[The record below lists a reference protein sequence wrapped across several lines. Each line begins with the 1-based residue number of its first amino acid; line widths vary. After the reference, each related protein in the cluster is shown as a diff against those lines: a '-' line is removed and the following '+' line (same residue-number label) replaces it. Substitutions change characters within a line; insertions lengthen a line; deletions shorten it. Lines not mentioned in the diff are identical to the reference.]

1 MDALTDI
8 LNTLR
13 LSSSLYFRT
22 ELTSPWG
29 IEVPAKPG
37 VARFHIAIR
46 GQCWLDVAGG
56 SSTHLSNG
64 DLVVIPHGAS
74 HTIADAPGSPIQPL
88 ADVLDEVGYTGEG
101 PLVYGGGGAG
111 CCLVCGEFAFDD
123 LGNHPL
129 LHNLPDMLLVTGDEN
144 YNSQWLDNAIGFI
157 AHEAAKLEPGANAII
172 DRLSEII
179 LIQVIRTTLVA
190 SKEHIPF
197 LSLFADQRL
206 NKVLSAIHAKPAYN
220 WSVEGLGKIVNM
232 SRSSFSNRFTEL
244 ANMTPLQ
251 YVIFVRLQKASRLL
265 IETHASLSNIAE
277 QIGYQSEA
285 AFSQSFKK
293 HFDMRPGEFRR
304 VHTRLVAQMGDRV

>member
-1 MDALTDI
+1 MAVDALTDI

-13 LSSSLYFRT
+13 LTSSLYFRT

-29 IEVPAKPG
+29 INVPTKAR
-37 VARFHIAIR
+37 VARFHIVIR
-46 GQCWLDVAGG
+46 GQCWLQVEDKEGI
-56 SSTHLSNG
+56 HMSNG

-74 HTIADAPGSPIQPL
+74 HTL
-88 ADVLDEVGYTGEG
+88 ADTSSSVVRPLDEVLAEVEYAGDG

-123 LGNHPL
+123 QGDHPL
-129 LHNLPDMLLVTGDEN
+129 LKNLPDKLVVTGDN
-144 YNSQWLDNAIGFI
+144 SYNTTWLDSAIGFI
-157 AHEAAKLEPGANAII
+157 GHEAAKQEPGAQAII

-179 LIQVIRTTLVA
+179 LIQVIRATLDA
-190 SKEHIPF
+190 TEEHIPF
-197 LSLFADQRL
+197 LSLFADQKI
-206 NKVLSAIHAKPAYN
+206 NKVLSAIHAEPARE
-220 WSVEGLGKIVNM
+220 WSVESLGQIVNM

-251 YVIFVRLQKASRLL
+251 YIIFVRLQKASRLL
-265 IETHASLSNIAE
+265 TETEVSLAGVAE

-293 HFDMRPGEFRR
+293 HYGVRPGEYRR
-304 VHTRLVAQMGDRV
+304 LNGRLAA